1 MIEDLRRE
9 IEAINHHR
17 TVLKSLVEEFESKI
31 RGAPEKSNGE
41 DTVKPK
47 NDEDAEWETIRLKH
61 KVHGLTELVKLYRVG
76 ILALYT
82 NGTSYSSTQHEQKL
96 SLPLLDWMDRDRI
109 LQNFYEED
117 IRILDTRIEELQ
129 LKLRQ
134 YRKYCLEVRKQF
146 EEILK
151 SVHR

>member
-1 MIEDLRRE
+1 M
-9 IEAINHHR
+9 
-17 TVLKSLVEEFESKI
+17 
-31 RGAPEKSNGE
+31 
-41 DTVKPK
+41 
-47 NDEDAEWETIRLKH
+47 
-61 KVHGLTELVKLYRVG
+61 
-76 ILALYT
+76 
-82 NGTSYSSTQHEQKL
+82 TQHEQKF

-129 LKLRQ
+129 VKLRQ

>member
-1 MIEDLRRE
+1 M
-9 IEAINHHR
+9 
-17 TVLKSLVEEFESKI
+17 LKSLVEEFDNKI
-31 RGAPEKSNGE
+31 RGFPDKSNGE
-41 DTVKPK
+41 EQVRSKSE
-47 NDEDAEWETIRLKH
+47 EDSEWENIRLKH
-61 KVHGLTELVKLYRVG
+61 KVHGLSELVKLYRVG

-82 NGTSYSSTQHEQKL
+82 NGTSYSMTQHEQKF

-129 LKLRQ
+129 VKLRQ